1 MRHRVKLIGGPLC
14 GATVPW
20 ETDSIDVG
28 FKSALDS
35 AYVWYRLSPTNQE
48 ALFWPMVDE
57 ANRRAH
63 QRQI

>member
-1 MRHRVKLIGGPLC
+1 
-14 GATVPW
+14 VPW

-28 FKSALDS
+28 FKSALDA